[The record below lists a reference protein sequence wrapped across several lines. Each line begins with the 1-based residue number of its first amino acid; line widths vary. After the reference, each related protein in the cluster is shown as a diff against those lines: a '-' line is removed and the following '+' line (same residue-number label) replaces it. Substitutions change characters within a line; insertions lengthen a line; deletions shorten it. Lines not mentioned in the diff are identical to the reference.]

1 MRRMRPHPERRRTS
15 ESAPGCRLHP
25 WWRVG
30 GAAPCVR
37 RVGPARAAQE
47 TRAFVAT
54 ANLRRNARSRQS
66 PLLGLPTT
74 PCRTSPLSS
83 ARQTTP
89 SGVDPYCGS
98 GEPEPLVDAV
108 PRARVLGS
116 RDALRSGPEH
126 ATMTRDHDRRRVL
139 RLCHVDIL
147 YAAVI
152 ATFIKWQTAIIEAFI
167 RVASSD
173 PTPPCLRAHVCVRS
187 TPAAGPSTRAPP
199 QGLQG
204 NPAGPRVRAA
214 VSNRRS
220 QPKESWFMDMQ
231 FFWALGLILGFF
243 LLWLAVTA
251 DTQALAKQINQLVR
265 RAKAPFLSGC
275 ESRPATVAPAGSS
288 QSGRWR

>member
-1 MRRMRPHPERRRTS
+1 
-15 ESAPGCRLHP
+15 
-25 WWRVG
+25 
-30 GAAPCVR
+30 
-37 RVGPARAAQE
+37 
-47 TRAFVAT
+47 
-54 ANLRRNARSRQS
+54 
-66 PLLGLPTT
+66 
-74 PCRTSPLSS
+74 
-83 ARQTTP
+83 
-89 SGVDPYCGS
+89 
-98 GEPEPLVDAV
+98 
-108 PRARVLGS
+108 
-116 RDALRSGPEH
+116 
-126 ATMTRDHDRRRVL
+126 MTRDHDRRRVL

-251 DTQALAKQINQLVR
+251 DTQALAKQINQLREDIRRGSLRGTTATRPYCRNGTRRNCGPRRHVR
-265 RAKAPFLSGC
+265 
-275 ESRPATVAPAGSS
+275 
-288 QSGRWR
+288 